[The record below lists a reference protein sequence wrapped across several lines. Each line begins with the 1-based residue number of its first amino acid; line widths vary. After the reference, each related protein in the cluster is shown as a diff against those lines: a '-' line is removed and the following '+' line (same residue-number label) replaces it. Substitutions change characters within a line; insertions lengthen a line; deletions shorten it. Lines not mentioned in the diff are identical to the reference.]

1 MRPGSSRPKRAKLL
15 GRLGVEPLTDAFD
28 LDAFHAACRR
38 RNAPIKQVLLA
49 GDLVVGVGNI
59 YASEALFLAG
69 IRPTL
74 SAARISRRRAAQLRA
89 AIREVLARAV
99 AQGGSTLRDFS
110 NAHGEAGLFQ
120 LEAMVYDRA
129 GQPCRVCAAH
139 RRKASGRVSA
149 QRISAQ
155 TARNPEGFARAG
167 CYIDRHCGG
176 TVGTSFNEQFDQHGT
191 WRREFAL
198 RLKLLSEWLKDH
210 ELLDAAV
217 EERLRRLE
225 TQLRSD
231 KVMVAFVAE
240 FSRGKSELINAIF
253 FAGYERRIM
262 PASAG
267 RTTMCPTEL
276 GYDADVPPCLRL
288 LPIETRLQPQP
299 LMEWRM
305 VPEKWTRVDLDV
317 NDPAQLAKAFEK
329 VAEVVRVTQDE
340 ARALGFWHDES
351 PEDNP
356 MMDANGRVEVPQW
369 RHALINIAHPLLKQ
383 GLVILD
389 TPGLNAIGAEPE
401 LTVNL
406 IPQAH
411 AVVFILAAD
420 TGVTKSDLA
429 IWREH
434 LITEEDNLE
443 SRLVVLNKIDTMWD
457 ALSTPAQVQAQI
469 ERQRATTAEILGLAQ
484 EQVIP
489 VSAQKGLVAKVTND
503 AASAARTASCRC
515 WSGALAQGV
524 MGQRQKILRA
534 AVAGGISELR
544 SEVERVIQIR
554 RRDLTEQM
562 IELKGLHGKNTS
574 VIKHMRSRIEQEQA
588 RVRRERRQ
596 DPRRA
601 FGAPEAAARRVQPA
615 GNRDAE
621 DRDGR
626 ADRSAAA
633 ARHQAGRQEGLW
645 RHLRAAARAPAR
657 GQSLS
662 GEIQSMLTGTFRQLN
677 AEYGFSLQAP
687 REPDLARYE
696 RDLDLVERS
705 HLQYLGVGNAFRL
718 AQPEFADR
726 LVRALATRLRVVY
739 ESALG
744 EVELWS
750 KSAAAQ
756 LDAQLRE
763 RRRNFGRRLE
773 AIERIQQA
781 ARRLDE
787 RIAEIAAR
795 RRPSTTANA
804 KLAELTAT

>member
-1 MRPGSSRPKRAKLL
+1 
-15 GRLGVEPLTDAFD
+15 
-28 LDAFHAACRR
+28 
-38 RNAPIKQVLLA
+38 
-49 GDLVVGVGNI
+49 
-59 YASEALFLAG
+59 
-69 IRPTL
+69 
-74 SAARISRRRAAQLRA
+74 
-89 AIREVLARAV
+89 
-99 AQGGSTLRDFS
+99 
-110 NAHGEAGLFQ
+110 
-120 LEAMVYDRA
+120 
-129 GQPCRVCAAH
+129 
-139 RRKASGRVSA
+139 
-149 QRISAQ
+149 
-155 TARNPEGFARAG
+155 
-167 CYIDRHCGG
+167 
-176 TVGTSFNEQFDQHGT
+176 VGTSFNEQFDQHGT

-210 ELLDAAV
+210 ELLDSAV

-225 TQLRSD
+225 GQMRSD

-253 FAGYERRIM
+253 FAGYKRRIM

-299 LMEWRM
+299 LMEWRA

-317 NDPAQLAKAFEK
+317 NDPAQLAQAFEK
-329 VAEVVRVTQDE
+329 VAEIRKVTQE
-340 ARALGFWHDES
+340 QAKALGFWHDDT

-356 MMDANGRVEVPQW
+356 MVGSDGLIEVPRW

-434 LITEEDNLE
+434 LIAEDE
-443 SRLVVLNKIDTMWD
+443 DADARLVVLNKIDTMWD
-457 ALSTPAQVQAQI
+457 SLSTPAQVQAQI
-469 ERQRATTAEILGLAQ
+469 ERQRNTTAEILGLPQ

-489 VSAQKGLVAKVTND
+489 VSAQKGLVAKVNSD
-503 AASAARTASCRC
+503 AALLQASRLP
-515 WSGALAQGV
+515 ALEQALSEGV
-524 MGQRQKILRA
+524 MGQRQKILRSS
-534 AVAGGISELR
+534 VAGNITELR
-544 SEVERVIQIR
+544 AEAARVINIR
-554 RRDLTEQM
+554 RRDLAEQM
-562 IELKGLHGKNTS
+562 VELKGLRGKNMS
-574 VIKHMRSRIEQEQA
+574 VIKHMRARIEQEQGDFDA
-588 RVRRERRQ
+588 SGAKIHAVRSVHLKLLRDVFTLLGTSTLKAEMAELTKALRTPGIKLGVRKAYGQTFER
-596 DPRRA
+596 
-601 FGAPEAAARRVQPA
+601 
-615 GNRDAE
+615 
-621 DRDGR
+621 
-626 ADRSAAA
+626 
-633 ARHQAGRQEGLW
+633 
-645 RHLRAAARAPAR
+645 LRAGLNRAQAI
-657 GQSLS
+657 S
-662 GEIQSMLTGTFRQLN
+662 GEIQTMLTGTFRQLN

-705 HLQYLGVGNAFRL
+705 HNQYLGVSNALRL

-744 EVELWS
+744 EVELWN

-781 ARRLDE
+781 ASGLDD
-787 RIAEIAAR
+787 RIAEIAAQE
-795 RRPSTTANA
+795 AALDQLDA
-804 KLAELTAT
+804 KLAELTGQLVDTPGAAAPAAAERLLKTA

>member
-1 MRPGSSRPKRAKLL
+1 
-15 GRLGVEPLTDAFD
+15 VETQD
-28 LDAFHAACRR
+28 
-38 RNAPIKQVLLA
+38 
-49 GDLVVGVGNI
+49 
-59 YASEALFLAG
+59 
-69 IRPTL
+69 
-74 SAARISRRRAAQLRA
+74 
-89 AIREVLARAV
+89 
-99 AQGGSTLRDFS
+99 
-110 NAHGEAGLFQ
+110 
-120 LEAMVYDRA
+120 
-129 GQPCRVCAAH
+129 
-139 RRKASGRVSA
+139 
-149 QRISAQ
+149 
-155 TARNPEGFARAG
+155 
-167 CYIDRHCGG
+167 
-176 TVGTSFNEQFDQHGT
+176 TVPTSFNEQFDQHGA

-225 TQLRSD
+225 GQMRSD

-253 FAGYERRIM
+253 FAGYKRRIM

-305 VPEKWTRVDLDV
+305 VPEKWTRIDLDV
-317 NDPAQLAKAFEK
+317 NDPAQLAQAFEK
-329 VAEVVRVTQDE
+329 VAEVLRVTKDQ
-340 ARALGFWHDES
+340 AKALGFWHEDT

-356 MMDANGRVEVPQW
+356 PVGPDGLIEVPKW

-434 LITEEDNLE
+434 LIAEDE
-443 SRLVVLNKIDTMWD
+443 DADARLVVLNKIDTMWD
-457 ALSTPAQVQAQI
+457 SLSTPIQVQAQI
-469 ERQRATTAEILGLAQ
+469 DRQRATTAEILGL
-484 EQVIP
+484 EIEHVIP
-489 VSAQKGLVAKVTND
+489 VSAQKGLVAKVND
-503 AASAARTASCRC
+503 DKELLQASRLPVLEQ
-515 WSGALAQGV
+515 ALAEGV
-524 MGQRQKILRA
+524 MGQRQKILRS
-534 AVAGGISELR
+534 AVTANIGDLR
-544 SEVERVIQIR
+544 LEATRVIGIR
-554 RRDLTEQM
+554 RRDLAEQM
-562 IELKGLHGKNTS
+562 VELKGLRGKNTS
-574 VIKHMRSRIEQEQA
+574 VIKHMRARIEQEQGDFDA
-588 RVRRERRQ
+588 SGAKIHAVRSVHLKLLREVFTLLGNSTLKAEMTDLTTALRQ
-596 DPRRA
+596 PGIKLGVRKA
-601 FGAPEAAARRVQPA
+601 YSQTF
-615 GNRDAE
+615 
-621 DRDGR
+621 DR
-626 ADRSAAA
+626 
-633 ARHQAGRQEGLW
+633 
-645 RHLRAAARAPAR
+645 LRAGLTKAA
-657 GQSLS
+657 SIS
-662 GEIQSMLTGTFRQLN
+662 NDIQQMLTGTFKQLN

-687 REPDLARYE
+687 REPELARYE
-696 RDLDLVERS
+696 RDLELVERS
-705 HLQYLGVGNAFRL
+705 HNQYLGMSNALRL

-726 LVRALATRLRVVY
+726 LVRALATRLRVIY

-744 EVELWS
+744 EVELWN

-781 ARRLDE
+781 ASGLDD
-787 RIAEIAAR
+787 RIAEIESQEAVL
-795 RRPSTTANA
+795 NQLDA
-804 KLAELTAT
+804 KLAELTAHLTTTTVGTAANAGPALQQA

>member
-1 MRPGSSRPKRAKLL
+1 
-15 GRLGVEPLTDAFD
+15 
-28 LDAFHAACRR
+28 
-38 RNAPIKQVLLA
+38 
-49 GDLVVGVGNI
+49 
-59 YASEALFLAG
+59 
-69 IRPTL
+69 
-74 SAARISRRRAAQLRA
+74 
-89 AIREVLARAV
+89 V
-99 AQGGSTLRDFS
+99 A
-110 NAHGEAGLFQ
+110 
-120 LEAMVYDRA
+120 
-129 GQPCRVCAAH
+129 
-139 RRKASGRVSA
+139 
-149 QRISAQ
+149 
-155 TARNPEGFARAG
+155 
-167 CYIDRHCGG
+167 
-176 TVGTSFNEQFDQHGT
+176 TSFNEQFDQHGA

-210 ELLDAAV
+210 ELLDSAV

-225 TQLRSD
+225 SQMRSD

-253 FAGYERRIM
+253 FAGYKRRIM

-276 GYDADVPPCLRL
+276 GYDAEVPPCLRL
-288 LPIETRLQPQP
+288 LPIESRLQPQP

-305 VPEKWTRVDLDV
+305 VPEKWLRVDLDV
-317 NDPAQLAKAFEK
+317 NDPAQLAQAFEK
-329 VAEVVRVTQDE
+329 VSEVCRVTVDE

-356 MMDANGRVEVPQW
+356 MRGSDGLVEVPKW

-434 LITEEDNLE
+434 LIAEDQDAD

-457 ALSTPAQVQAQI
+457 SLSTPAQVQAQI
-469 ERQRATTAEILGLAQ
+469 DRQRATTAEILGLQ
-484 EQVIP
+484 QHQVIP
-489 VSAQKGLVAKVTND
+489 VSGQKGLVAKVNND
-503 AASAARTASCRC
+503 AALLQASRLPILEQ
-515 WSGALAQGV
+515 ALAEGV
-524 MGQRQKILRA
+524 MGQRQKILRS
-534 AVAGGISELR
+534 AVGSSIHELR
-544 SEVERVIQIR
+544 TEATRVLGIR
-554 RRDLTEQM
+554 HRDLAEQM
-562 IELKGLHGKNTS
+562 VELKGLRGKNTS
-574 VIKHMRSRIEQEQA
+574 VIKHMRARIEQEQA
-588 RVRRERRQ
+588 DFDASGAKIHAVRSVHLKLLREVFNVLGTATLKTEMTELTAALRQ
-596 DPRRA
+596 PGLKLGVRKAYGQTFDRLRDGLRRA
-601 FGAPEAAARRVQPA
+601 EKV
-615 GNRDAE
+615 
-621 DRDGR
+621 
-626 ADRSAAA
+626 SA
-633 ARHQAGRQEGLW
+633 
-645 RHLRAAARAPAR
+645 
-657 GQSLS
+657 
-662 GEIQSMLTGTFRQLN
+662 EIQTMLTGTFRQLN

-705 HLQYLGVGNAFRL
+705 HNQYLGVSNALRL

-726 LVRALATRLRVVY
+726 LVRALATRLRVIY

-744 EVELWS
+744 EVELWN

-781 ARRLDE
+781 ASGLDD
-787 RIAEIAAR
+787 RIGEIESQEAAL
-795 RRPSTTANA
+795 AMLDA
-804 KLAELTAT
+804 KLAELTSHLTETPLLRDFAAQPALKTA

>member
-1 MRPGSSRPKRAKLL
+1 M
-15 GRLGVEPLTDAFD
+15 
-28 LDAFHAACRR
+28 
-38 RNAPIKQVLLA
+38 
-49 GDLVVGVGNI
+49 
-59 YASEALFLAG
+59 
-69 IRPTL
+69 
-74 SAARISRRRAAQLRA
+74 
-89 AIREVLARAV
+89 
-99 AQGGSTLRDFS
+99 
-110 NAHGEAGLFQ
+110 
-120 LEAMVYDRA
+120 
-129 GQPCRVCAAH
+129 
-139 RRKASGRVSA
+139 
-149 QRISAQ
+149 
-155 TARNPEGFARAG
+155 
-167 CYIDRHCGG
+167 
-176 TVGTSFNEQFDQHGT
+176 GTSFNDQFDQHGM

-198 RLKLLSEWLKDH
+198 RLKLLAEWLKDH
-210 ELLDAAV
+210 DLLDAAV

-225 TQLRSD
+225 TQMRSD

-253 FAGYERRIM
+253 FAGYKRRIM

-276 GYDADVPPCLRL
+276 GYDSDVPPCLRL
-288 LPIETRLQPQP
+288 LPIETRLQPQA
-299 LMEWRM
+299 LMEWRA

-329 VAEVVRVTQDE
+329 VAEVRHVSKEE
-340 ARALGFWHDES
+340 ARALGFWHEDT
-351 PEDNP
+351 PNDNP
-356 MMDANGRVEVPQW
+356 MTDADGRVEVPRW

-434 LITEEDNLE
+434 LITETDNTE

-457 ALSTPAQVQAQI
+457 SLSTPVQIQAQI
-469 ERQRATTAEILGLAQ
+469 DRQRAVSAEILGLPR

-489 VSAQKGLVAKVTND
+489 VSAQKGLVAKVND
-503 AASAARTASCRC
+503 DAELLEASQLPQLER
-515 WSGALAQGV
+515 ALSQGV
-524 MGQRQKILRA
+524 MGQRRKILRT
-534 AVAGGISELR
+534 AVSSGITDLRAEAGRAIN
-544 SEVERVIQIR
+544 IR
-554 RRDLTEQM
+554 RRDLAEQM
-562 IELKGLHGKNTS
+562 LELKGLRGKNTS
-574 VIKHMRSRIEQEQA
+574 VIKHMRSRIEQEQVDFDVSGA
-588 RVRRERRQ
+588 RIHAVRSVHLKLLRDVFTMLGTSTLKAEMAELTSALRQPGIKLGVRKAYSATFERLR
-596 DPRRA
+596 
-601 FGAPEAAARRVQPA
+601 
-615 GNRDAE
+615 
-621 DRDGR
+621 
-626 ADRSAAA
+626 
-633 ARHQAGRQEGLW
+633 EGL
-645 RHLRAAARAPAR
+645 RKS
-657 GQSLS
+657 QKTSS
-662 GEIQSMLTGTFRQLN
+662 EIQSMLTGTFRQLN

-687 REPDLARYE
+687 REPELARYE

-705 HLQYLGVGNAFRL
+705 HTQYLGVSNTFRL

-744 EVELWS
+744 EVELWN

-763 RRRNFGRRLE
+763 RRRNFGRRIE

-781 ARRLDE
+781 ATGLDD
-787 RIAEIAAR
+787 RIIEIESQIAAVDELD
-795 RRPSTTANA
+795 A
-804 KLAELTAT
+804 KLLELTSHLVSAPGGDAMPTETAALTA